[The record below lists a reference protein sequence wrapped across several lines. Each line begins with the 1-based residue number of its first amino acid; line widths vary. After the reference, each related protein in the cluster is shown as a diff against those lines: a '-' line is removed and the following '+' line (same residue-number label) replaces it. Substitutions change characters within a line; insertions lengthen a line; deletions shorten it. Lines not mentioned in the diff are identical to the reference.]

1 METFEKKLLKFIS
14 KRREEEKEIKS
25 EIVNRLSKISTVED
39 LLIPSKGIELP
50 SLELTPFVNRQI
62 YEWLWDWGLPPILTN
77 SIKIEDQEVFEA
89 FVPGEGK
96 TVYQVIVSKNG
107 NSYCECNRNEK
118 GLSWVSTKGVCS
130 HKVRAY
136 YYLTNKYYPSF
147 LAIEDEKERKSIE
160 DKWFRKIE
168 EFKKG
173 RFGIKFIDE
182 SALAVQKTL
191 ESFDKSFWDNLIES
205 IDKVWFKFTTFK
217 TSFKYLK

>member
-1 METFEKKLLKFIS
+1 MESFEKELLKFIS
-14 KRREEEKEIKS
+14 KRREEENTIKS

-39 LLIPSKGIELP
+39 LLIPSKSIELP
-50 SLELTPFVNRQI
+50 NLELTPFVNRQI

-77 SIKIEDQEVFEA
+77 SIKIEDQEVFEV
-89 FVPGEGK
+89 FVPGENK
-96 TVYQVIVSKNG
+96 TIYQVIALRDGKL
-107 NSYCECNRNEK
+107 YCGCGRNAK
-118 GLSWVSTKGVCS
+118 ALSWISTKGVCS

-136 YYLTNKYYPSF
+136 YYLTNKYYSSF

-160 DKWFRKIE
+160 DKWFRKID
-168 EFKKG
+168 EFKNG
-173 RFGIKFIDE
+173 RFSIKFIDE

-191 ESFDKSFWDNLIES
+191 ESLDKSFWDNLIES